1 MWGAIIG
8 AGLSAASALAGS
20 AMNNASQS
28 NAASNAIEAQMRA
41 NAMNYEA
48 QKEFAQNGIRWRVG
62 DAKSAGLHP
71 LAALGASPLGFSPSF
86 QSLGFQPSSDWSE
99 AARGFGNFAQTM
111 GQNIDRAIEA
121 KATEKERAE
130 VAAYE
135 SEARKLDLENKQL
148 QNDTLRQRMID
159 NALASMQAI
168 RNQPGQPPAMQDVIP
183 TGRDA
188 RTLPGQGDA
197 HTSNL
202 FTVKPAEVVASDP
215 ATPAAEAGTHPEI
228 TYFRTAD
235 GGYAPMRS
243 NQASQS
249 LEDDSIGNI
258 AYHVRNRLGSFNSNQ
273 EFAPPRSYLPSRGKN
288 PDEFWIYDNL
298 RGAWYP
304 SRHSLPTHKKF
315 LRAIGLH

>member
-1 MWGAIIG
+1 MPWTAVAAGIG
-8 AGLSAASALAGS
+8 ALGSLAGGLMSNASSRAASSDAISAQM
-20 AMNNASQS
+20 AMNNL
-28 NAASNAIEAQMRA
+28 
-41 NAMNYEA
+41 NYEA
-48 QKEFAQNGIRWRVG
+48 QKEFAQNGIRWRVA
-62 DAKSAGLHP
+62 DAKAAGLHP
-71 LAALGASPLGFSPSF
+71 LAALGAAPQGFSPSF
-86 QSLGFQPSSDWSE
+86 QSLPQ
-99 AARGFGNFAQTM
+99 FGGTDYSWVGDVGNQLGQM
-111 GQNIDRAIEA
+111 GQNIGRAVQA

-148 QNDTLRQRMID
+148 QNDRLRQQMID
-159 NALASMQAI
+159 NALASMQAT
-168 RNQPGQPPAMQDVIP
+168 RNQPGQPPAMQQVIP

-188 RTLPGQGDA
+188 RILQGQGDA